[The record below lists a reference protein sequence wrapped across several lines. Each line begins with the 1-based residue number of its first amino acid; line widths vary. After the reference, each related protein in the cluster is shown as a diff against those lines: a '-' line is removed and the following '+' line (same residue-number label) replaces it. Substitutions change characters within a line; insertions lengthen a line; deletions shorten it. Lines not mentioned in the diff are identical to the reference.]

1 MALEPEKLAGTL
13 AFMFETR
20 YVLEP
25 TAYASALDRIDTAY
39 PDCWAA
45 LPRNFR
51 PPPGTP

>member
-1 MALEPEKLAGTL
+1 
-13 AFMFETR
+13 MFETR

-25 TAYASALDRIDTAY
+25 TAYASGLDRIDTGY

-51 PPPGTP
+51 PPPETR